1 MLTRRTAVT
10 IVEVLMV
17 LAIIAILAAIAYP
30 RFAANPGR
38 RATYDARASL
48 ERLKD
53 AQERYFATHRRYSA
67 DLTALEFTPSAD
79 VKVTIGGT
87 DIDFGAGWSATAETT
102 APPFVH
108 CYVGMGADS
117 VVGTVHAPNGAVVC
131 P

>member
-1 MLTRRTAVT
+1 MLTRRTAMT

-53 AQERYFATHRRYSA
+53 AEERYYAAHRRYSA
-67 DLTALEFTPSAD
+67 DLLALEFTPSAD
-79 VKVTIGGT
+79 VQVTVGGT
-87 DIDFGAGWSATAETT
+87 GLEAGLGWSATAETSS
-102 APPFVH
+102 PPYVH
-108 CYVGMGADS
+108 CYTGMGADS
-117 VVGTVHAPNGAVVC
+117 VVGTAHVRNGAVVC

>member
-1 MLTRRTAVT
+1 MATRRGVVT

-17 LAIIAILAAIAYP
+17 LVIIAILAAIAYP
-30 RFAANPGR
+30 RFASNPAR

-53 AQERYFATHRRYSA
+53 AQERYFATHRRYTA

-79 VKVTIGGT
+79 VQVTVGGT
-87 DIDFGAGWSATAETT
+87 GLEGGTGWSATAETSS
-102 APPFVH
+102 PPYVH
-108 CYVGMGADS
+108 CYTGMGADS
-117 VVGTVHAPNGAVVC
+117 VIGSAHVRNGAVVC